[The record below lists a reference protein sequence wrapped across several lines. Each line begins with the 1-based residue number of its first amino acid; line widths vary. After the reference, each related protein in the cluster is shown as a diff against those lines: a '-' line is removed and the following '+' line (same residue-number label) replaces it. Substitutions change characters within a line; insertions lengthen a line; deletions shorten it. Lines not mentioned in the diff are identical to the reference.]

1 MVDGNKDLHSDID
14 REYCERFAEVCRSME
29 YVGRTC
35 TYGSH
40 TQNTKMPRKVEVRR
54 RRGGKSCPLFSL
66 APNSIGWGSYLLCC
80 EVSLFLFRPAPLR
93 SAPLHPTP
101 LHPAPPLNYSKTRK
115 SLYTS
120 RVETRSGDMICVCGK
135 AKGPVH
141 FNQTKL
147 CFWEQAVINE
157 QRRQ

>member
-14 REYCERFAEVCRSME
+14 REYCERCAEVCRSME

-80 EVSLFLFRPAPLR
+80 EGFPLSFPPRPAPLR
-93 SAPLHPTP
+93 SSPPHPTTP
-101 LHPAPPLNYSKTRK
+101 RSAAQLLQDAKVTLHK
-115 SLYTS
+115 SRRDAFWRY
-120 RVETRSGDMICVCGK
+120 DMCV
-135 AKGPVH
+135 
-141 FNQTKL
+141 
-147 CFWEQAVINE
+147 WESQGSSPF
-157 QRRQ
+157 